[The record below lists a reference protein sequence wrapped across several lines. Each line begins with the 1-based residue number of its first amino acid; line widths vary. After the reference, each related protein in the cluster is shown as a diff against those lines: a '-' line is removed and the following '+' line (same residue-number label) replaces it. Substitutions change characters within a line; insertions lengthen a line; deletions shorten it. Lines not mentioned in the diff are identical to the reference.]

1 MLNIIWI
8 CRCLLFGVFIVS
20 NAIICSVAV
29 WNFTIAQE
37 IDHILQI
44 DAFLI
49 VTAALA
55 LAFIVVVI
63 TASIVRRNSVVT
75 CVWFECLWVG
85 LFFILE
91 FSGAVAVSITAPAIM
106 CSVAPVIVISG
117 SCSSTQVLM
126 AFTWICSMCLLAYL
140 LLVVIAALRHSQK
153 DRRVWTRAIRHMTLS
168 ESESAAPPLP
178 PAHPVAQ
185 RRSFMSIVAPRP
197 RRLAPSALYA
207 FSGGFGN
214 DEKLQSYMYQD
225 PRHRN
230 RQSTSRDSYIPPPM
244 PAAAP
249 PRRLVQRARESAL
262 PAGHSF
268 YPQNV
273 QVAMQGT
280 STIPGNSQTRY
291 QPPQRP
297 RDQPRTPPPLGNWPR
312 ADVLSQPVGHG
323 KTRRSSSGRQPSGL
337 TTQSARSNSSPRTSP
352 RTTTALRPLT
362 LVASPPLSA
371 PPVSFPAQRQRPSGP
386 RSRAMSRER
395 SRPPPLNLTGINTYG
410 PSGRKT

>member
-1 MLNIIWI
+1 M
-8 CRCLLFGVFIVS
+8 LFGVFIIS

-29 WNFTIAQE
+29 WNFFIAQA
-37 IDHILQI
+37 INHILQI

-55 LAFIVVVI
+55 LAFIVVLI
-63 TASIVRRNSVVT
+63 TASVVRRNSVVT
-75 CVWFECLWVG
+75 SVWFECLWVL
-85 LFFILE
+85 LFFVLE
-91 FSGAVAVSITAPAIM
+91 FSGAVAVSVTAPAIM
-106 CSVAPVIVISG
+106 CPAAPAVVISG

-126 AFTWICSMCLLAYL
+126 AFTWICSVCLLAYL
-140 LLVVIAALRHSQK
+140 LLVVIAAYRHSK
-153 DRRVWTRAIRHMTLS
+153 NDRRVWTRAIRHMTLS
-168 ESESAAPPLP
+168 QPESAAPPLP
-178 PAHPVAQ
+178 PARPVAQ

-214 DEKLQSYMYQD
+214 DEKLQSYMYQE
-225 PRHRN
+225 PQGRN
-230 RQSTSRDSYIPPPM
+230 RQSIQQNSYIPPPM

-280 STIPGNSQTRY
+280 STIPGDSQTRY
-291 QPPQRP
+291 QRPQRP

-312 ADVLSQPVGHG
+312 ADILSQPVVRGN
-323 KTRRSSSGRQPSGL
+323 TRRSSSNRQPSGPP
-337 TTQSARSNSSPRTSP
+337 TSARPNASPRSSPRTAPAS
-352 RTTTALRPLT
+352 RPLM
-362 LVASPPLSA
+362 LVASPPPSA
-371 PPVSFPAQRQRPSGP
+371 PPVSFSAQRQRPSGP

-395 SRPPPLNLTGINTYG
+395 SRPPPLDLTGISANG
-410 PSGRKT
+410 LSGRRT